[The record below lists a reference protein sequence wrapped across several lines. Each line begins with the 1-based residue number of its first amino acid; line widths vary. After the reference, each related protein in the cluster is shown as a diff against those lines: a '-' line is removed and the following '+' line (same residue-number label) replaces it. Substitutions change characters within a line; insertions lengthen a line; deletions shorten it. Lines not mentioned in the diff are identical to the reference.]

1 MKGVSHTVMGKGW
14 KSCKIKDEIHKT
26 LVGWLLDDGIAVP
39 GAEKVTGSMC
49 YLR

>member
-1 MKGVSHTVMGKGW
+1 MSLAQSVEHIVH
-14 KSCKIKDEIHKT
+14 HKT
-26 LVGWLLDDGIAVP
+26 LVGRLLDDGIAVP